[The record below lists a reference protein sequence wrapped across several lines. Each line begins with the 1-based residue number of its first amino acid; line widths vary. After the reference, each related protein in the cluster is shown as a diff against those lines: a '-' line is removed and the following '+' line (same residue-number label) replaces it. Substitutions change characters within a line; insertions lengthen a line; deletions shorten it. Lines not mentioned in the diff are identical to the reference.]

1 MIPKA
6 KGLNKPGPQ
15 IKAKPQKFFNVN
27 NSPLNNSS
35 QVNHIK
41 QNSDFFLPSQNKN
54 EKIIHHS
61 VRRNF
66 DDEGNAIVTTKI
78 VREVDLD
85 EGETILNSNSI
96 LNMRSKSNFGTFY
109 SNNEQENDNLYF
121 SNNEEQENTSGRPYN
136 NKNFIFSPSS
146 YNSYENSLNNRF
158 NNYNSNVIDSDG
170 GRNYFTGYRNTG
182 NRDYINLQNSEI
194 SAVLPNYTSGS
205 DFEDQRS
212 PNKNN
217 FEKNQNP
224 NVNTSQTIELN
235 KIKYKKYNLE
245 NPQYKSINNNFYS
258 PDRNLNDRYIEY
270 YRNNQANQ
278 IKGAI
283 PIYQEY
289 HEKYSP
295 RNNQFEASDEYDTNM
310 SMNMNRYIKRKSIP
324 NSSKIYGFQRN
335 YPSNKE
341 TYDIINEMATLIQSH
356 IRGFLARKKVLR
368 YITLAI
374 FYQSFCDK
382 IQDVLCC
389 HVKEEIFNLLKQKL
403 KIKSKNDGKIK
414 KESALSLSKKKR
426 KQINSY
432 NNSFKNIFR
441 INFR

>member
-1 MIPKA
+1 MIPNV
-6 KGLNKPGPQ
+6 KGLNQSGPQ

-41 QNSDFFLPSQNKN
+41 QNSDFFIPNQNKN

-109 SNNEQENDNLYF
+109 SNNEQENDNIYF
-121 SNNEEQENTSGRPYN
+121 SNNEEQENTSGPYN
-136 NKNFIFSPSS
+136 NQNFIFSPSS

-245 NPQYKSINNNFYS
+245 NNC
-258 PDRNLNDRYIEY
+258 LNDKAH
-270 YRNNQANQ
+270 ANCTCL
-278 IKGAI
+278 
-283 PIYQEY
+283 IY
-289 HEKYSP
+289 
-295 RNNQFEASDEYDTNM
+295 
-310 SMNMNRYIKRKSIP
+310 
-324 NSSKIYGFQRN
+324 
-335 YPSNKE
+335 
-341 TYDIINEMATLIQSH
+341 
-356 IRGFLARKKVLR
+356 
-368 YITLAI
+368 
-374 FYQSFCDK
+374 
-382 IQDVLCC
+382 
-389 HVKEEIFNLLKQKL
+389 
-403 KIKSKNDGKIK
+403 
-414 KESALSLSKKKR
+414 
-426 KQINSY
+426 
-432 NNSFKNIFR
+432 
-441 INFR
+441 